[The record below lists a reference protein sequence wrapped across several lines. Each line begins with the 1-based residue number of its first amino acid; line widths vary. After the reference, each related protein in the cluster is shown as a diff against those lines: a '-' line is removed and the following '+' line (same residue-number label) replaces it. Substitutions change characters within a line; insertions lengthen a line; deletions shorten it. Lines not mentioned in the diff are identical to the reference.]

1 MRTPAW
7 FRWLQCV
14 RMDEVAVLQ
23 GTPLMGFVF
32 ALDRGVQRSGT
43 DTLCTLV
50 ALVCASACLVAHI
63 IVLNDWAGI
72 DDDLKDPNR
81 SAKTF
86 LSLGISRR
94 AMWCMA
100 QLWAVL
106 GLAFSAYLGLHP
118 LWVAGGMLVASTLYS
133 SPRWHL
139 KGIPIASSLLH
150 LAGGILHFLLGY
162 LAIAEMNLQSLVF
175 ACYFGVVFAAGH
187 LMHEVRG
194 HDADAANGI
203 LTNAVAFGKNA
214 ACIAAFV
221 LFSAAYALVAIWAAL
236 ERHSLLLSL
245 SLAAYLLHGV
255 KTWRVFQSRLE
266 PHPLLQLQRYYRF
279 NFALIGLVLLGTFAL
294 PFVHGRV
301 SGLAG

>member
-1 MRTPAW
+1 
-7 FRWLQCV
+7 
-14 RMDEVAVLQ
+14 
-23 GTPLMGFVF
+23 MGFVF